1 VSDFLTL
8 LSIGSFWYSCVD
20 LRAFASDDVVAFCL
34 LHRVV
39 SKRLSLDIG
48 VNMLKAEST
57 LDTLVVN
64 KMEKYVMK
72 AAKQSFPGAKFQ
84 PISSTGF
91 THSSG
96 QALVEFTLVFLLF
109 LVIAWIP
116 ADFGLAFYTGQLA
129 QHASR
134 EAARIAAA
142 DPNLATATGSCNMP
156 CSSAAGGTALKAAAD
171 RMSRVLMPGASISV
185 TLEPANGTNC
195 NRLVEV
201 SVSGEYQ
208 YFFYQLL
215 GTMGH
220 TIPDSLNIVRSTSMR
235 WEHQSGCQT

>member
-1 VSDFLTL
+1 MQATRDTPRSLWRYSGRNKRRGTEGSLLPCFLD
-8 LSIGSFWYSCVD
+8 SCIRDAGSFSPN
-20 LRAFASDDVVAFCL
+20 RN
-34 LHRVV
+34 
-39 SKRLSLDIG
+39 SLIG
-48 VNMLKAEST
+48 
-57 LDTLVVN
+57 
-64 KMEKYVMK
+64 
-72 AAKQSFPGAKFQ
+72 
-84 PISSTGF
+84 
-91 THSSG
+91 SSG

-142 DPNLATATGSCNMP
+142 DPNLVSGSCQMP
-156 CSSAAGGTALKAAAD
+156 CSTAPGGTALKAAAE
-171 RMSRVLMPGASISV
+171 RMSRVLMSEAAISV
-185 TLEPANGTNC
+185 TLEPASATNC

-201 SVSGEYQ
+201 TVSGQYN

-215 GTMGH
+215 RAFGH
-220 TIPDSLNIVRSTSMR
+220 TIPDALNIVRSTSMR